1 MIPHA
6 AEQLVPWTR
15 TLTQLFHLCPRPQEQ
30 HLLKPESPR
39 APAAQQEKPP
49 HLDAGALQLE
59 SGLHAAAGEQPLFA
73 ALMGKPAQ
81 S

>member
-6 AEQLVPWTR
+6 AEQLGPWAT

-30 HLLKPESPR
+30 QLLKPESPR

-49 HLDAGALQLE
+49 Q
-59 SGLHAAAGEQPLFA
+59 
-73 ALMGKPAQ
+73 
-81 S
+81 